1 MPAIP
6 EEMSEIM
13 QMKQYR
19 HSQRLLP
26 LTVTFTVLM
35 MMTWLSIPAFGS
47 SSVNVEDKTLQA
59 NRYTITD
66 KSLPNLGKDT
76 SVEPITIV
84 DTENTFYAN
93 KSKDAA
99 FIPPSFGTPSADLP
113 GSGEYLTPNRVKTNT
128 NTAVY
133 VADYVGTI
141 GSQSSSVSVN
151 NSSILPP
158 GNNSVSQDN
167 FTLPDDMLYNDGSL
181 GYLSIPKYN
190 IQAKVYETESLESLA
205 KGIGHFKFT
214 SAWNGNVAFAG
225 HNRGINEYFGQI
237 HKLREGDTIIYQT
250 KYGTRTYRVI
260 TVEKIAATDYSYL
273 GRTTDNRVTLITC
286 VADQPNY
293 RWCIQAVQ
301 R

>member
-1 MPAIP
+1 M
-6 EEMSEIM
+6 M
-13 QMKQYR
+13 Q
-19 HSQRLLP
+19 
-26 LTVTFTVLM
+26 
-35 MMTWLSIPAFGS
+35 LSIPAFANS
-47 SSVNVEDKTLQA
+47 SASVEDRTLQA

-66 KSLPNLGKDT
+66 KALPNLGKDT
-76 SVEPITIV
+76 SIEPITIV

-99 FIPPSFGTPSADLP
+99 KVPPSFASPSADMP
-113 GSGEYLTPNRVKTNT
+113 GSGEYLTPNRIQTN
-128 NTAVY
+128 NATASVY

-141 GSQSSSVSVN
+141 GSQSGNGTVN
-151 NSSILPP
+151 GNSSILPP
-158 GNNSVSQDN
+158 ANTASASTDI
-167 FTLPDDMLYNDGSL
+167 FTLPDNMLYRDGSL

-205 KGIGHFKFT
+205 KGVGHFKFT
-214 SAWNGNVAFAG
+214 SAWNGNVGFAG

-237 HKLREGDTIIYQT
+237 HKLREGDTITYQT
-250 KYGTRTYRVI
+250 KYGTRNYRVL
-260 TVEKIAATDYSYL
+260 TVEKIAAIDYSYL

-301 R
+301 Q